1 MMNNTVYFNHQW
13 MEALACLNPESRNRI
28 IGAIITY
35 QVTGEMPELTE
46 EMATFLLMKIEVDRR
61 NRRLAD
67 AREKRSAKKAQK
79 NPLGENVE
87 AAAVRNEPAPSPS
100 VEKNPP
106 KPSPSSGQ
114 NAPESSGAKPPRPE
128 ISPEKKAAIA
138 SLIASLQQPRSPSA
152 GNGKTTRR

>member
-1 MMNNTVYFNHQW
+1 MNNTVYFNHQW

-46 EMATFLLMKIEVDRR
+46 EMATFMLMKIEVDSR

-79 NPLGENVE
+79 NPSSENVE
-87 AAAVRNEPAPSPS
+87 ADAVRNELAPSSS

-106 KPSPSSGQ
+106 KPLPSSGR

-138 SLIASLQQPRSPSA
+138 SLIASLQQPRSSLS
-152 GNGKTTRR
+152 GKGKTPGR

>member
-1 MMNNTVYFNHQW
+1 MNNTVYFNHQW

-46 EMATFLLMKIEVDRR
+46 EMATFMLMKIEVDSR

-79 NPLGENVE
+79 NPSSENVE
-87 AAAVRNEPAPSPS
+87 ADAVRNELAPSSS

-106 KPSPSSGQ
+106 KPSPSSGR
-114 NAPESSGAKPPRPE
+114 NAPESSSAKPPRPE

-138 SLIASLQQPRSPSA
+138 SLIASLQRPRSSLS
-152 GNGKTTRR
+152 GKGKTPGR